1 MAHGNNRGNEIR
13 IIVVHISKIFRDL
26 LTWRLSQVG
35 DFKVVCEAGS
45 VKDARSV
52 IAKANPDVV
61 LMGLTLP
68 DGSGI
73 DVAHELANECPSVK
87 WILLASRLSADNL
100 AIAISTGLSGC
111 VFESCTVEDLVGALK
126 EVAAGGYAYDTGVL
140 VNIVRECAQRGMPH
154 ETSKYTQSNYH
165 LSPRQQEILGLV
177 SRGLTNKE
185 IANAAYLS
193 VNTVKT
199 HLRRI
204 YQELGVNSRREIMHD
219 LNVSMN

>member
-1 MAHGNNRGNEIR
+1 MANGNDRGNETR
-13 IIVVHISKIFRDL
+13 IVIVHISKILRDL
-26 LTWRLSQVG
+26 LTWRLSQVAE
-35 DFKVVCEAGS
+35 FKVVSEAGS

-52 IAKANPDVV
+52 VAKANPDVV

-73 DVAHELANECPSVK
+73 DVAHELAKECPNAK
-87 WILLASRLSADNL
+87 WLLLASRLSADNL
-100 AIAISTGLSGC
+100 ALAIGTGLNGC
-111 VFESCTVEDLVGALK
+111 VFESCTVEDLVGALRK
-126 EVAAGGYAYDTGVL
+126 VATGGYAYDTSVL
-140 VNIVRECAQRGMPH
+140 VDIVRECARCGMPH
-154 ETSKYTQSNYH
+154 ETSKFSQSNYH
-165 LSPRQQEILGLV
+165 LSPRQQEILSLV

-204 YQELGVNSRREIMHD
+204 YQELGVNSRREIMHEF
-219 LNVSMN
+219 NVSVN